1 MQIRLSVEPKDVQ
14 ESASNEQMFLSIRC
28 GVYLE
33 GELFIEDRV
42 EGLPVD
48 LGLKLLLLVRQ

>member
-1 MQIRLSVEPKDVQ
+1 M
-14 ESASNEQMFLSIRC
+14 
-28 GVYLE
+28 YLE